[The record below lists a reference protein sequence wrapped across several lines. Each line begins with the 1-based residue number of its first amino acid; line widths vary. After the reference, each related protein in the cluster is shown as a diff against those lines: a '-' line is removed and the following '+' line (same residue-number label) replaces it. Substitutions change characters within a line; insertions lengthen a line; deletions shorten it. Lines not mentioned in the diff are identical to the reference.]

1 MYHDARLLSLQT
13 SGEATAQSVEVA
25 RKILAQADSPNRVRA
40 EYGGVRLQWFRRRED
55 SRPALDITISALGT
69 VWHAERGESGE
80 VPSTVSLDDS
90 ISRVCPRPPAP
101 DGTRSRKIKLM
112 PVDEAELFL

>member
-1 MYHDARLLSLQT
+1 MYHDSRLLALQT
-13 SGEATAQSVEVA
+13 SGEATAQSVEIA
-25 RKILAQADSPNRVRA
+25 RQIMARADSPNRIRA
-40 EYGGVRLQWFRRRED
+40 EYGGVRLQWFRNRSD
-55 SRPALDITISALGT
+55 SRPALDVTISALGT

-80 VPSTVSLDDS
+80 TLSTVALDES

-101 DGTRSRKIKLM
+101 DGTRSRRIRLM